1 MQDPKS
7 LNVSLIEVWKFGNYT
22 WSFELRRIQITG
34 TFNRE
39 ASVEPNAEQ
48 LTTYASTQD
57 RRVQSQPK
65 LESLCAD
72 RSEAAQLATCT
83 WDKIWQSLWNCIV
96 SAVSPH
102 WTARLFGC
110 GVQNRLKSWERLM
123 NKPEYFAGSQLLS
136 LKVALYVA
144 GLARHGITWFKQLL
158 LTQTLSFVP
167 FSRSPPL
174 DDPDKNVLNEITE
187 SAKILCAACSKQQKL
202 QLALLKQWQNLRNCV
217 RVFLQ
222 WQFDRIE
229 QHHCSMAARYK
240 INWNYVSILW
250 TNQSTSLVHSSCL

>member
-123 NKPEYFAGSQLLS
+123 NKPEYFAGSTAP
-136 LKVALYVA
+136 V
-144 GLARHGITWFKQLL
+144 FKSC
-158 LTQTLSFVP
+158 TLCSWTCKAWNNLVQAA
-167 FSRSPPL
+167 SA
-174 DDPDKNVLNEITE
+174 DPNVEF
-187 SAKILCAACSKQQKL
+187 C
-202 QLALLKQWQNLRNCV
+202 
-217 RVFLQ
+217 
-222 WQFDRIE
+222 
-229 QHHCSMAARYK
+229 
-240 INWNYVSILW
+240 SILSVSSPW
-250 TNQSTSLVHSSCL
+250 WSWQKCIEWDHGVSQNFVRSLF